1 MSNRHSDRSTTM
13 RKLGRPT
20 LVVLVSLAFAQPV
33 LAAGPLAAGAGVG
46 AQAGAGVNAPRVGV
60 GATAGVSGSAGV
72 QANAPQPNARA
83 LENSNG
89 GIAPD
94 RSFGLD
100 RAQER
105 MSEQG
110 AANQKATDA
119 VTKRAAR
126 NAAASSNTSTESS
139 SSAAARAPRK
149 SSATVDTSGTA
160 ETKTDVKQ

>member
-1 MSNRHSDRSTTM
+1 MSNRYSDRSATM

-20 LVVLVSLAFAQPV
+20 LVVLVSLAFAQPA

-46 AQAGAGVNAPRVGV
+46 AQVGAGVNAPKVGV
-60 GATAGVSGSAGV
+60 GVGTTAGVSGSAGV

-110 AANQKATDA
+110 AEPRKATEA
-119 VTKRAAR
+119 VKKK
-126 NAAASSNTSTESS
+126 
-139 SSAAARAPRK
+139 AARATAGGSGASSE
-149 SSATVDTSGTA
+149 SSAQSSTSASTSA
-160 ETKTDVKQ
+160 SKQ